1 MNTCMICVLSVLVL
15 LPLSHSGPLSGR
27 LECPQCMHLG
37 MKLINM
43 PAMIGD
49 RVNQILEPILSQY
62 NNTAC
67 VGNKAASDMCPIT
80 AMIGTSVCDSFNV
93 NITAIGMTAANL
105 PDAGM
110 EISVVMRS
118 CGVLMSGDT
127 PKCTPI
133 LDLVEAGQRADVLF
147 KLSLLSAQYKTV
159 TYNGLFCQSVNGFI
173 PTPIITD
180 TATMAPLPTVS
191 RVTVSNTEGSDKH
204 TFDKGNSGNNLG
216 LASNLIMR
224 CLVILR
230 FYE

>member
-1 MNTCMICVLSVLVL
+1 
-15 LPLSHSGPLSGR
+15 
-27 LECPQCMHLG
+27 

-43 PAMIGD
+43 PAMIAD
-49 RVNQILEPILSQY
+49 RVNQIVVPILGKY

-67 VGNKAASDMCPIT
+67 VGNTAASDMCPIT
-80 AMIGTSVCDSFNV
+80 AKIGTSFCDSFNV
-93 NITAIGMTAANL
+93 NMTAIGMTAANL

-110 EISVVMRS
+110 EIYVVMS

-127 PKCTPI
+127 PNCTPI
-133 LDLVEAGQRADVLF
+133 LDLVEVGQRADVLS
-147 KLSLLSAQYKTV
+147 KLSLLSAQYKTN
-159 TYNGLFCQSVNGFI
+159 TYNGLFCQSVNGFML
-173 PTPIITD
+173 PIITD

-216 LASNLIMR
+216 LASNLIMT